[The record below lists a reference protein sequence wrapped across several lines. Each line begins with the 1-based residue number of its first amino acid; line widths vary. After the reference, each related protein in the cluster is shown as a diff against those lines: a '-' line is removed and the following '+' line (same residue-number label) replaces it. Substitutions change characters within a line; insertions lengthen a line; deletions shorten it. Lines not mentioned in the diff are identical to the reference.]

1 MKRRR
6 KTSARPAGGVLGLAW
21 YALDQWLLLKNTAAD
36 PEELD
41 DTYGEWLE
49 RATQKFEEL
58 QAAGY
63 DIRKVNVDVSELTQ
77 WCRLRGVPLDGKS
90 RAQFALH
97 KVQRLAAGSNTGRR
111 RA

>member
-6 KTSARPAGGVLGLAW
+6 KISAKPEGGVLGLAW
-21 YALDQWLLLKNTAAD
+21 YTLDQWILLKNTAAD
-36 PEELD
+36 REELD

-49 RATQKFEEL
+49 GATQKFEEL

-90 RAQFALH
+90 RAEFAAH
-97 KVQRLAAGSNTGRR
+97 KTQSLAAGSNTGRR